1 MQTLSPQRITRVFT
15 TLALMAL
22 ALGASTHVASAS
34 TPIPGETIASA
45 IPLTNQKPLNGNIG
59 GLKRPVFYQL
69 TVGLA
74 EHTDLSLLDRGTNAD
89 RGITLRLYRPDVTD
103 QNLKDS
109 TPVKTLSVMG
119 DKKHT
124 NFVADTPGRWI
135 IEISA
140 PNMSWYVITPTQL
153 AAPSTDPIRGSTTI
167 RDTGGMIANQT
178 YQGTTYSA
186 ATTTR
191 LTPRY
196 GRFNARHQG
205 REKIT
210 IVSTNGQPVKVDIF
224 EPGETDATVDTAD
237 IWSSTTTTTS
247 TILVFNAPRSG
258 DWIIRIS
265 SVPNTDGTTQP
276 ATYKATL
283 APIGTPTT
291 AGCASD
297 ITNIGLI
304 RIQGCVESDRGSY
317 RVRGE
322 ASFSGVLF
330 EPNNGATLL
339 VDPKTLEVTSKGTF
353 DVVLLGMKVLTA
365 TNYFTFKGTQTVALP
380 KGSSIYGMPV
390 TGNATLRWSLKDG
403 GSASVI
409 AEARLTKLGVAGLL
423 SGEVSIDKG
432 ISHLG
437 VMMNVSNFHGLAF
450 GGRLKYTEEIVGL
463 ESVSVWRMNM
473 DLAVLPPTP
482 PKVTTPKV
490 TTPKVTTPTS
500 SPKTRHA
507 TPAVD
512 DTTTPTTPVADDT
525 TTPTTPV
532 ADDTTTPT
540 TPVADDTTKNAAG
553 LIGAAGTIEF
563 RDGELAFIH
572 ASVATELPI
581 GTTGLFLTQAGLAA
595 RFKPYFMLSG
605 TGTIAAGPDV
615 LGAPILKID
624 GQAGFAT
631 GGSCPNAP
639 TSGFRWFGSGEA
651 TIANWFTVAS
661 LNACY
666 QAAEEPYVVVTGNSH
681 FNADGIIQ
689 GHVNLTGTILGT
701 RAIQLEGEGQL
712 SIFGSA
718 SVNGQLVLSDYGAAA
733 CATADVNFL
742 GMIRRVEFGAE
753 RRWTDTTGTYG
764 FACPDFSPYRTTL
777 AQGNTQT
784 ILAIQDATKTGTTRA
799 TTISTRTV
807 GDWPVGVPADTKQ
820 VQIIVHGTPGI
831 VPAVDIIDPT
841 GTIVAQSTSTTTPT
855 TSGALFLPDA
865 ATGRMLIALPV
876 NKTGTYTVR
885 AQAGSIIASTE
896 TSVQLHN
903 VTIKARITHTKRTS
917 ILTYRL
923 GNLEGR
929 KVQFWD
935 TSKGVARRIGTTS
948 KTSGVIRFQKEGNT
962 KARHTITAIVT
973 NHGYAMPRR
982 IVTRYAHSNSDT
994 IN

>member
-45 IPLTNQKPLNGNIG
+45 IPLTNQTPLNGNI
-59 GLKRPVFYQL
+59 LANQRPVFYQL

-89 RGITLRLYRPDVTD
+89 RRITLRLYRPDVTD

-109 TPVKTLSVMG
+109 TPVKTLTVMG

-167 RDTGGMIANQT
+167 RDTGRMIANQT

-186 ATTTR
+186 APTTR

-283 APIGTPTT
+283 APIDTPTT
-291 AGCASD
+291 AGCAND

-304 RIQGCVESDRGSY
+304 RIQGCVESDHGSY

-482 PKVTTPKV
+482 PKVTTP
-490 TTPKVTTPTS
+490 TS

-512 DTTTPTTPVADDT
+512 DTTTPTTPV
-525 TTPTTPV
+525 V
-532 ADDTTTPT
+532 
-540 TPVADDTTKNAAG
+540 DDTTKNAAG

-681 FNADGIIQ
+681 FNAEGIIQ
-689 GHVNLTGTILGT
+689 GNVNLTGTIIGT

-712 SIFGSA
+712 SIFNSA
-718 SVNGQLVLSDYGAAA
+718 GVHGRLVLSDYGAAA
-733 CATADVNFL
+733 CATADVSFL

-753 RRWTDTTGTYG
+753 RRWTDETGTYG
-764 FACPDFSPYRTTL
+764 FACPDFAPYRTAL
-777 AQGNTQT
+777 A
-784 ILAIQDATKTGTTRA
+784 RR
-799 TTISTRTV
+799 SVRTV

-820 VQIIVHGTPGI
+820 VQIVVHGTSGSVPG
-831 VPAVDIIDPT
+831 VDIVDPT
-841 GTIVAQSTSTTTPT
+841 GAIVAQSTSVSTPT
-855 TSGALFLPDA
+855 MSGALFLPDA
-865 ATGRMLIALPV
+865 KTGRMLIALPV
-876 NKTGTYTVR
+876 NKTGTYIVR
-885 AQAGSIIASTE
+885 AQAGSVIASVE
-896 TSVQLHN
+896 TSLPLHN
-903 VTIKARITHTKRTS
+903 VTIKARVTQTNRTS

-923 GNLEGR
+923 GSLEGR
-929 KVQFWD
+929 TVQFWD
-935 TSKGVARRIGTTS
+935 TSKGVARRIGKTS
-948 KTSGVIRFQKEGNT
+948 KTSGVIRFRQEGNT

-982 IVTRYAHSNSDT
+982 IVTRYSQSNSDF
-994 IN
+994 IG

>member
-1 MQTLSPQRITRVFT
+1 MKIISPRRRTRGVA
-15 TLALMAL
+15 TLALVVL
-22 ALGASTHVASAS
+22 ALVAGTQVAAARAAS
-34 TPIPGETIASA
+34 PGETIATA
-45 IPLTNQKPLNGNIG
+45 IPLADHTAESGSILDGTK
-59 GLKRPVFYQL
+59 PVFYRISARLVDHTAL
-69 TVGLA
+69 TLIPIQTATKHLV
-74 EHTDLSLLDRGTNAD
+74 
-89 RGITLRLYRPDVTD
+89 TLRLFRPGVTD
-103 QNLKDS
+103 QNLTTTAPFTQMS
-109 TPVKTLSVMG
+109 ATTVRQE
-119 DKKHT
+119 T
-124 NFVADTPGRWI
+124 NFVADWPGTWI
-135 IEISA
+135 IEIASGG
-140 PNMSWYVITPTQL
+140 PVGFQV
-153 AAPSTDPIRGSTTI
+153 AATHLPPEPSTAPISGSTTV
-167 RDTGGMIANQT
+167 RDAAGMIVNQT
-178 YQGTTYSA
+178 YQGTTYGP
-186 ATTTR
+186 TTTNH

-196 GRFNARHQG
+196 ERVEVAEPGRIRIALA
-205 REKIT
+205 
-210 IVSTNGQPVKVDIF
+210 STNGVPIRADIF
-224 EPGETDATVDTAD
+224 EPGATDATVDTAA
-237 IWSSTTTTTS
+237 SLASTTTS
-247 TILVFNAPRSG
+247 TATTLVINAPRTG
-258 DWIIRIS
+258 DWIVRVT
-265 SVPNTDGTTQP
+265 SVPHAHGAIEP
-276 ATYKATL
+276 ATYTATL
-283 APIGTPTT
+283 APITDSIV
-291 AGCASD
+291 AACAND

-304 RIQGCVESDRGSY
+304 RIQGCVESDHGSY
-317 RVRGE
+317 RIRGE

-339 VDPKTLEVTSKGTF
+339 IDPKTLEVTSKGTF

-365 TNYFTFKGTQTVALP
+365 TNYFVFKGTQTIVIP
-380 KGSSIYGMPV
+380 KDSSVYGMPIN
-390 TGNATLRWSLKDG
+390 GNATLHWSLKDG

-409 AEARLTKLGVAGLL
+409 AEARLTKLGIAGML

-432 ISHLG
+432 VSHLG

-463 ESVSVWRMNM
+463 ESVSVWRMDM
-473 DLAVLPPTP
+473 DLAVLPPP
-482 PKVTTPKV
+482 PPAKVTTPP
-490 TTPKVTTPTS
+490 TPTSTTPTD
-500 SPKTRHA
+500 
-507 TPAVD
+507 TPATDQTPTKTPVD
-512 DTTTPTTPVADDT
+512 DK
-525 TTPTTPV
+525 
-532 ADDTTTPT
+532 
-540 TPVADDTTKNAAG
+540 TKNAAG

-572 ASVATELPI
+572 ASVAARLPI

-651 TIANWFTVAS
+651 MIANWFTVAS

-666 QAAEEPYVVVTGNSH
+666 QVAAEPYVVVTGNSH
-681 FNADGIIQ
+681 FNAEGIIQ
-689 GHVNLTGTILGT
+689 GNVNLTGTIIGT

-712 SIFGSA
+712 SIFNSA
-718 SVNGQLVLSDYGAAA
+718 GVHGRLVLSDYGAAA
-733 CATADVNFL
+733 CATADVSFL

-753 RRWTDTTGTYG
+753 RRWTDKTGTYG

-777 AQGNTQT
+777 AQSNTQT
-784 ILAIQDATKTGTTRA
+784 ILATQDATKTGTTRA
-799 TTISTRTV
+799 ATISTRTV

-903 VTIKARITHTKRTS
+903 VTIKARITHTKHTS

-982 IVTRYAHSNSDT
+982 IVTRYAHSNSNT